1 LADIEKAFLQIVI
14 QSDERDVTRFLWLK
28 DVNKLV
34 VNDDNIEVYHFCR
47 VPFGLTCSPFLL
59 GATLKYHLQKEGTP
73 LALNIMSNIYV
84 DNVLLG
90 AKDSKQAF
98 EIYLEAKAIFR
109 RASMNLRECV
119 SGHQTRMNS

>member
-1 LADIEKAFLQIVI
+1 MADTEKAFLQIAI
-14 QSDERDVTRFLWLK
+14 QSDECDVTRFLWLK